1 MKGKKIIS
9 LCCIFLICSTVNV
22 HADSIK
28 KSSLTSSEYNKAAN
42 YLSNGNFK
50 SSKKKYLL
58 EDTTIYKDASFLTP
72 KTKLL
77 AGQEVTVYRKD
88 GAYYIK
94 NYNGYVKE
102 EFLSNRLEF
111 KKVEGEYIFD
121 KTTNIYE
128 KPDITS
134 KVIGK
139 YNENQKITYNG
150 KLGNWLKFKK
160 GHEDVYIYDTTK
172 SEEEQNN
179 DTNKEEEK
187 NIITVTDKVMED
199 ENSLVYSNSS
209 ENEDGYQT
217 ITSSSPIS
225 SYSSTGNSSPNYPVQ
240 ILSDTQGSDEG
251 LNKAIMK
258 SRKGKT
264 VQVDYSTENQ
274 KNIIQMAL
282 QYEGNRYVWGGN
294 SLTNGVDCSGFT
306 RELYKKFGYNLP
318 RTSAQQKYIGR
329 KIPLSKLQAGDLIHF
344 PGHVG
349 IYIGNGKM
357 IHASSPTTGIII
369 TKITYGSKYIT
380 GATRIFN

>member
-1 MKGKKIIS
+1 MQGKKIIS
-9 LCCIFLICSTVNV
+9 LCCVLLISSTVNI

-28 KSSLTSSEYNKAAN
+28 KSSLSSSEYNKAAN

-50 SSKKKYLL
+50 SFKKKYLL
-58 EDTTIYKDASFLTP
+58 EDTTIYKDASFTTP

-77 AGQEVTVYRKD
+77 AGQEIIVLRKD
-88 GAYYIK
+88 GVCFVK
-94 NYNGYVKE
+94 NFNGYIKE

-134 KVIGK
+134 KIIGK
-139 YNENQKITYNG
+139 FNTNEKITYNG

-160 GHEDVYIYDTTK
+160 GHDDAYIYDTTTSNEDK
-172 SEEEQNN
+172 EENA
-179 DTNKEEEK
+179 NKEEQ
-187 NIITVTDKVMED
+187 NIITVTDKAMED

-217 ITSSSPIS
+217 IISSSPINTPS
-225 SYSSTGNSSPNYPVQ
+225 IDRNVSPNPPVQ
-240 ILSDTQGSDEG
+240 ILSDTQDSEQG

-258 SRKGKT
+258 SKRLES

-282 QYEGNRYVWGGN
+282 QYEGNPYIWGGN
-294 SLTNGVDCSGFT
+294 SLTNGIDCSGFT

-318 RTSAQQKYIGR
+318 RTSAQQKYTGR
-329 KIPLSKLQAGDLIHF
+329 KVSLSKLQAGDLIHF

-349 IYIGNGKM
+349 MYIGKGKM

-369 TKITYGSKYIT
+369 TKITYGSKNIT